1 MGAEEFI
8 PTVKLGEESPSVFL
22 LSLRCFEPVV
32 SKRARRIRI
41 KQMAVP
47 LGFWG
52 ERGYT
57 ESEKRLYQQAA
68 EFFQSLFSGKVGFPL
83 PQVVMAEITE
93 LGGKRFFLAVGEGF
107 CFRVQSG
114 KFFFQRIGKLF

>member
-1 MGAEEFI
+1 
-8 PTVKLGEESPSVFL
+8 
-22 LSLRCFEPVV
+22 
-32 SKRARRIRI
+32 
-41 KQMAVP
+41 MAVP

-57 ESEKRLYQQAA
+57 ESGKRLYQQAA
-68 EFFQSLFSGKVGFPL
+68 ELFQSFFSGNVGFSL
-83 PQVVMAEITE
+83 PQVVTAKVAK

>member
-1 MGAEEFI
+1 MKLREE
-8 PTVKLGEESPSVFL
+8 PPSVLL

-57 ESEKRLYQQAA
+57 ESENKRRIEALH
-68 EFFQSLFSGKVGFPL
+68 GF
-83 PQVVMAEITE
+83 V
-93 LGGKRFFLAVGEGF
+93 R
-107 CFRVQSG
+107 
-114 KFFFQRIGKLF
+114 